1 MPQTTATPDP
11 GSVVLPA
18 DSQVDPG
25 SIVLPNGQSPPGALA
40 HALAPAWKAE
50 QARAG
55 ANRDK
60 LIDLLTRA
68 GQARTHFAA
77 THPALDTL
85 GKLFPPAQLLVD
97 PKVLLHSEAPE
108 QYQKDTRA
116 LETRMHAPA
125 NWLTDLLTQTEYDP
139 TTALGLSGATGTA
152 MREGYAHAVPAI
164 MRKVA
169 KDVQIPGVRGAI
181 SQVVGEGAG
190 ALHDFLTAGGH
201 NSAEALR
208 QEALEN
214 GAQGVRN

>member
-97 PKVLLHSEAPE
+97 PNVLLHSESPQQYTQDTHTLEQRSGAPS
-108 QYQKDTRA
+108 
-116 LETRMHAPA
+116 
-125 NWLTDLLTQTEYDP
+125 NWFTDLLTQTEYDP
-139 TTALGLSGATGTA
+139 TTALGLSGASGAA
-152 MREGYAHAVPAI
+152 M
-164 MRKVA
+164 
-169 KDVQIPGVRGAI
+169 RGAI
-181 SQVVGEGAG
+181 E
-190 ALHDFLTAGGH
+190 H
-201 NSAEALR
+201 
-208 QEALEN
+208 
-214 GAQGVRN
+214 